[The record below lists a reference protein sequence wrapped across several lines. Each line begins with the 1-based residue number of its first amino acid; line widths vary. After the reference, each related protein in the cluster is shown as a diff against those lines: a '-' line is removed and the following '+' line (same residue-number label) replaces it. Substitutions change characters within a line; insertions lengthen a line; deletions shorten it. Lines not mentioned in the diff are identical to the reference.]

1 MRYALL
7 AVLVGALAGGAG
19 ADWVDGSPP
28 VSGPRSPSATAA
40 AERPPLLKDVGLD
53 PHLGASLPLDA
64 VFRDDTGTARPFGE
78 WIDDR
83 DQHREQ
89 RDRGVVD
96 RVPRLD
102 LFVCRHILLQRLRE
116 LRRPRQ
122 RDIPGSFVGQRYG
135 RPGTDSGWRFLTGDA
150 EAIRR
155 LTDAVG
161 FRYAWDAAGAQFAHV
176 AVVTVVTPDG
186 RLARY
191 FPGIDYPPR
200 DVRLALVEASAG
212 RIGTAVDRLL
222 LFCYHWD
229 AATGRYTPI
238 VARVC
243 VMSPV
248 LAKVASRRDHWYL
261 SATAC
266 CLRMRQVK
274 VASARMML
282 SWPPVALPPTPL
294 TKYSRAV
301 KSSAYSLP
309 KITRSVA
316 SACGATP

>member
-7 AVLVGALAGGAG
+7 VAMIGALASRAR

-28 VSGPRSPSATAA
+28 VSGPRSPSASAA

-64 VFRDDTGTARPFGE
+64 VFRDDSGTARPLGE
-78 WIDDR
+78 W
-83 DQHREQ
+83 
-89 RDRGVVD
+89 
-96 RVPRLD
+96 LA
-102 LFVCRHILLQRLRE
+102 
-116 LRRPRQ
+116 RRPAVLALVYFGCPMLCGQ
-122 RDIPGSFVGQRYG
+122 VLESLTASLKPLSLDVGRDFDVLAVSFDPRDGPEAAARKKAEAIRRYG
-135 RPGTDSGWRFLTGDA
+135 RSGTDAGWHFLTGDA

-161 FRYAWDAAGAQFAHV
+161 FRYVWDPTGAQFAHV

-212 RIGTAVDRLL
+212 RVGTVVDRLL

-229 AATGRYTPI
+229 AATGRYTPV
-238 VARVC
+238 VARALQLGGV
-243 VMSPV
+243 VT
-248 LAKVASRRDHWYL
+248 L
-261 SATAC
+261 
-266 CLRMRQVK
+266 
-274 VASARMML
+274 
-282 SWPPVALPPTPL
+282 VALGTL
-294 TKYSRAV
+294 IVVLRRAEG
-301 KSSAYSLP
+301 
-309 KITRSVA
+309 R
-316 SACGATP
+316 AT